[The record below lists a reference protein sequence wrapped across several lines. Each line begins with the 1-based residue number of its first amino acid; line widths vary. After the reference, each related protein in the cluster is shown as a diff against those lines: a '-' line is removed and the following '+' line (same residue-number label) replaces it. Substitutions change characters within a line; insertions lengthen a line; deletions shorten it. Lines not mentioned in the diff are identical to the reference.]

1 MDRQRLYLYLSK
13 EEKMKLLQCV
23 RCKKVYY
30 TANNYWD
37 YANKELLEQ
46 LCKEKVEIVE
56 CKCLNCQEQESNI
69 FLVISHY

>member
-1 MDRQRLYLYLSK
+1 MR
-13 EEKMKLLQCV
+13 LLQCV
-23 RCKKVYY
+23 KCKKVYY
-30 TANNYWD
+30 TANNCWD
-37 YANKELLEQ
+37 YANQELLEK